1 MRLRLVD
8 FDGEDVME
16 PSHDIKVEV
25 KNMRPQVSMYRVEVT
40 SYLSEP
46 ERSVELTY
54 LQWLRRPKWV
64 ECRKFTST
72 SEIQPAQSVTIEPIN
87 YSH

>member
-16 PSHDIKVEV
+16 PPHYINVVV
-25 KNMRPQVSMYRVEVT
+25 KNMRPQVSVSRVEAP

-46 ERSVELTY
+46 NRSVEPTY
-54 LQWLRRPKWV
+54 LRWLRRPKRV
-64 ECRKFTST
+64 ERMKFTPT
-72 SEIQPAQSVTIEPIN
+72 SEIQPTQSVTIEPIN
-87 YSH
+87 YNH